1 MRRLQEYR
9 VWILSQEELDELRTY
24 ESGFKTVS
32 QELID
37 KIISTD
43 EIIYTG

>member
-24 ESGFKTVS
+24 EGEYKTVS
-32 QELID
+32 QALID

>member
-1 MRRLQEYR
+1 MKRMIEYR
-9 VWILSQEELDELRTY
+9 TWVLSQEELDELRKY
-24 ESGFKTVS
+24 EGEYKTVS
-32 QELID
+32 QELVN